1 GAARTQIRQFP
12 ATWSLGTEAIA
23 LATFGCADAWL
34 LVSLL
39 AAGVLPPLVELV
51 NRAKPVRVYGL
62 HMLVF
67 VALLAAGRA
76 LLEPAAD
83 GGLRAQSAVAA
94 IALLGAVMVRCG
106 TVPVHAWGP
115 DLFEHA
121 SFAIGLLCVAPPTG
135 ASAP

>member
-1 GAARTQIRQFP
+1 
-12 ATWSLGTEAIA
+12 A

-94 IALLGAVMVRCG
+94 IALLVAVMVRCG
-106 TVPVHAWGP
+106 TVPVHAWVTHW
-115 DLFEHA
+115 FAHA
-121 SFAIGLLCVAPPTG
+121 SFGSCVRFFAPLPG
-135 ASAP
+135 P